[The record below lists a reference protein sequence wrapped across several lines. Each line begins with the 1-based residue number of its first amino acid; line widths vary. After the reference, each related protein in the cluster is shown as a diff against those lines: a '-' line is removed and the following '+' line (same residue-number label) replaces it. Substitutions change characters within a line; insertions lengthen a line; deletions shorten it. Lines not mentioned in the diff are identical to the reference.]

1 MFKYLPYSKLLHA
14 LQVKDESVRFFLQ
27 KLNISTQITNEYLF
41 LYTGI
46 CSDPNIL
53 FLCNSRSV
61 FINSKINLLEA
72 ALSDGALFIVYK
84 YDRL

>member
-1 MFKYLPYSKLLHA
+1 M
-14 LQVKDESVRFFLQ
+14 KDESVRFFLQ

-41 LYTGI
+41 LHTGI

-61 FINSKINLLEA
+61 LINSKINLLEA